1 MKYYIIKQENGRWKI
16 IGRVNFH
23 PLLLLSLFINAF
35 AIGMFAYEN
44 YIEEKMG
51 YSVTFII
58 LCLFLIVLTV
68 YGLVSNSKYN
78 RT

>member
-1 MKYYIIKQENGRWKI
+1 MERAS
-16 IGRVNFH
+16 FH

-35 AIGMFAYEN
+35 AMGMLAYEN
-44 YIEEKMG
+44 YIEKKMG
-51 YSVTFII
+51 YSATFII

-78 RT
+78 PT